1 MANGPRLILADEP
14 TGSVDSRT
22 GQSILDYLKELQKER
37 GVTLVLVTHSAQV
50 ARVADRVAY
59 MVDGLMRREAPAL

>member
-1 MANGPRLILADEP
+1 LANGPRLILADEP

>member
-1 MANGPRLILADEP
+1 
-14 TGSVDSRT
+14 VDSRT